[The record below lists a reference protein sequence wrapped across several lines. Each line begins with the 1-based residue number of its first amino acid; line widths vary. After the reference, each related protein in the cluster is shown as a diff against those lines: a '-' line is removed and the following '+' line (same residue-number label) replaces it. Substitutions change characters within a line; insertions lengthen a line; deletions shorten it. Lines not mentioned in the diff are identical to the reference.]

1 MSRPE
6 PGPYD
11 LASTYLRLRGDT
23 TVEPLPVDDGF
34 WPKLMNGELGTFHHE
49 YLVTTFGYDRN
60 WPTWEMHPHGDEVVV
75 LLEGRATFVLEVD
88 GRERIVELASGGAY
102 VVVPRGTWHTART
115 TTPCRMLFIT
125 AGEGTQLRPA

>member
-1 MSRPE
+1 MTRPE
-6 PGPYD
+6 PGPYE
-11 LASTYLRLRGDT
+11 LTSTYLRLCGDS
-23 TVEPLPVDDGF
+23 TVEPLAVDDGF

-49 YLVTTFGYDRN
+49 FLVTTFGYDRD

-88 GRERIVELASGGAY
+88 GRERTVELASGGAY
-102 VVVPRGTWHTART
+102 VIVPRGTWHTART

-125 AGEGTQLRPA
+125 AGEGTQIRPA